1 MYRFQEDMLE
11 QLRNEIHAR
20 SFPVCKSPVI
30 ILSQSFLLQ
39 SKSERQ
45 THLLTAESI
54 TKLDGARLVFRD
66 SNRCVVRFAEVEV
79 RIDLYREYVT
89 YTQIHNEPKL
99 SGFNL
104 ERIEIN
110 KPIEAIEFCGQLLS
124 SIRIIVVEPQSTA
137 VSKKDLFSAFQDNQ
151 IISSC
156 VAHGAANVWSSFC
169 QDDEGGITVLVED
182 ISMGPRR
189 TGRLIQRLVDIE
201 NYRMLALLSLPLAK
215 LTLKKVN
222 HLDRR
227 LSELVASMKQD
238 SGIEEEQLVLKQIFR
253 LTARHEK
260 IRTTTKK
267 RFESARFYQAQLEER
282 FVELDDV
289 QVKGYQTL
297 SSFYKRRMKP
307 AINTCLLA
315 ENALKNFSSHLRRV
329 TELLRTK
336 ISVNLEQQ
344 NNTILENLAT
354 QSRRQFRLQHMV
366 EGLSI
371 IAISYYAISLLAYWI
386 KSLSKGGYLD
396 KPELLISLLIPLV
409 IVSVWKATSKMKKQV
424 MAE

>member
-1 MYRFQEDMLE
+1 MYRFQKHALE

-20 SFPVCKSPVI
+20 SFPVCKSPAV

-39 SKSERQ
+39 SKGERQ
-45 THLLTAESI
+45 SHKLNIESI
-54 TKLDGARLVFRD
+54 SKLAGAKLIFRD
-66 SNRCVVRFAEVEV
+66 ASRCVVRIAEVEV

-89 YTQIHNEPKL
+89 YTQIHNNAKL
-99 SGFNL
+99 YGFNL
-104 ERIEIN
+104 ERIEISN
-110 KPIEAIEFCGQLLS
+110 PLESTEFCGHLLS
-124 SIRIIVVEPQSTA
+124 AVKVIVAEPQTSTI
-137 VSKKDLFSAFQDNQ
+137 SKSELNSIFQDSQ

-156 VAHGAANVWSSFC
+156 VAHGAANVWSNFC
-169 QDDEGGITVLVED
+169 QDNQSRITILVED

-189 TGRLIQRLVDIE
+189 TGRLVQRLIDIE

-215 LTLKKVN
+215 LTLKRVN

-238 SGIEEEQLVLKQIFR
+238 SGIQEEQTVLKQIFR

-282 FVELDDV
+282 FVELDDT

-297 SSFYKRRMKP
+297 SSFYRRRMKP

-315 ENALKNFSSHLRRV
+315 ENALSNFSSHLQRV

-344 NNTILENLAT
+344 NSTILENLAT
-354 QSRRQFRLQHMV
+354 QARRQFRLQHMV

-371 IAISYYAISLLAYWI
+371 IAISYYAVSLLAYWV
-386 KSLSKGGYLD
+386 KSFSKAGYFD

-409 IVSVWKATSKMKKQV
+409 FISVWKATSKIKKQV